1 MAEIT
6 RRRAGELVRGVFHI
20 LVKHPDGLQAK
31 EVIQQLEHLVP
42 PTEFEQS
49 IYPNSQN
56 IRRYGKIVRFSTIAA
71 VKAGWL
77 TKEKGLWSITN
88 EGQNA
93 FDKFRDPE
101 AFQVEAGRL
110 YRKWKAAQPKE
121 KIEDEETDSE
131 SAATALEEA
140 EETAWAEIE
149 EFLEKMSPYDF
160 QDLCA
165 GLLRGMGYFVEWVSP
180 PGPDKGIDIIAH
192 VDPLGVKGPRI
203 KAQVKR
209 KAERVAVDGVR
220 AFMALLADSD
230 VGIFICTG
238 GFTREAESEVR
249 RQEKRRIMLI
259 DLKRLFDLWTEHY
272 EKIPDA
278 QKRLLPLRA
287 VYYLVPDE

>member
-6 RRRAGELVRGVFHI
+6 QKRVGELVRGVFQI
-20 LVKHPDGLQAK
+20 LLKHPDGLPAK
-31 EVIQQLEHLVP
+31 DVLQQMEQLVP

-49 IYPNSQN
+49 IYPKHPNV
-56 IRRYGKIVRFSTIAA
+56 RRYEKIIRFSTIAA
-71 VKAGWL
+71 VKGGWL
-77 TKEKGLWSITN
+77 IKDKGLWSLTA
-88 EGQNA
+88 EGRDA
-93 FDKFRDPE
+93 FEKFRDPE
-101 AFQVEAGRL
+101 KFSLERGRL
-110 YRKWKAAQPKE
+110 YRKWKEGQPKE
-121 KIEDEETDSE
+121 ENEAEAEDSGEA
-131 SAATALEEA
+131 AATLEEA
-140 EETAWAEIE
+140 EEAAWTEIE

-165 GLLRGMGYFVEWVSP
+165 GLLRGMGYYVEWVSP

-209 KAERVAVDGVR
+209 RTDRTAVDGVR
-220 AFMALLADSD
+220 SFMALLADTD
-230 VGIFICTG
+230 VGIFISTG
-238 GFTREAESEVR
+238 GFTREAEAEVR

-272 EKIPDA
+272 DKIPDA
-278 QKRLLPLRA
+278 QKRLLPLRP